1 MAKKKVIPG
10 ITLTELFLVK
20 ADWGRT
26 YWGEIRRDFDNNG
39 IEIVFGRVIIIEGR
53 AWSKATCQSELAK
66 NLNDICIMKLDMGLH
81 SHAGVKVIIL
91 DIDCFL
97 N

>member
-1 MAKKKVIPG
+1 MAKKKVKLG

-26 YWGEIRRDFDNNG
+26 FAGEIRRELDCDAKPVVMG
-39 IEIVFGRVIIIEGR
+39 VVVVHEGKI
-53 AWSKATCQSELAK
+53 WSKASTQKELMK
-66 NLNDICIMKLDMGLH
+66 NMDGICTMKLDMGLH
-81 SHAGVKVIIL
+81 EEPGTFTIL
-91 DIDCFL
+91 DKGIIYL